1 MIYLNFMKCTLTYII
16 KVLDLNLFCQMQ
28 GCQYKIVLMNLSD
41 FVVSRC
47 SFPTVGLEWVI
58 Y

>member
-1 MIYLNFMKCTLTYII
+1 MKCTLTYLI
-16 KVLDLNLFCQMQ
+16 KVLDLNLFCQME

-41 FVVSRC
+41 FVVSCC